1 MTTFRFK
8 ILDPTRKPLL
18 VDGAAD
24 KIPRIKEPTTPTLSP
39 TLQRLVTAAAE
50 AEQAILTRTIIY
62 NTNIAEALIA
72 AAGKTVSK
80 STRQW
85 RESCDGTFFAVQ
97 QDGDHILAVNST
109 KGQTRDYGRFRPDI
123 YSSLERKNRFPE
135 GMAAKHV
142 RDSIELI
149 DPQEN
154 DLICETGAGL
164 DLARIETQAQ
174 LASERGAHFACHD
187 VTPSVMKEGQSRMPQ
202 IPYIALPPFPA
213 FLGHAL
219 NSVSSR
225 KVITMKNTLTSI
237 DSDEI
242 DDWLDVIAASDI
254 DRLVITQSIGPNME
268 VFVKGAA
275 EAIEKACESLAIKTA
290 KEHTVDEYSF
300 MIIAMIV
307 RERAMQIAYTAL
319 LEILI
324 QNLADRAKKKEFTI
338 SKKTVTNAMAD
349 INTTKEIDEFM
360 AGKGIANMSDFQQ
373 GAFNAITFTPTAIL
387 YEKLADIPPNT
398 LRIRSQQIHI
408 VLERNDARTTAINAG
423 GRTKIGIPIPAFS
436 ALKKWIP
443 DIKIDELNFDPTVEE
458 KIGKEATYAG
468 LAIAFDYLGDVV
480 GLPEVKQYRKTLF
493 EREMYTSFGVTV
505 DS

>member
-1 MTTFRFK
+1 MATFRFK
-8 ILDPTRKPLL
+8 TLDPTRKPLL
-18 VDGAAD
+18 VDEAED

-39 TLQRLVTAAAE
+39 TLQRLLMAAAE
-50 AEQAILTRTIIY
+50 AEQAMRTRTLIY
-62 NTNIAEALIA
+62 KTDIAKALIA
-72 AAGKTVSK
+72 AAGDQVSK

-85 RESCDGTFFAVQ
+85 RESCEGTFFTVQ

-109 KGQTRDYGRFRPDI
+109 KRQTRDYGRFRTDI

-149 DPQEN
+149 DPKEN

-164 DLARIETQAQ
+164 DLVRIETLAQ

-187 VTPSVMKEGQSRMPQ
+187 VTPSVMKEGQRRMPQ

-213 FLGHAL
+213 FLGYAL
-219 NSVSSR
+219 NSVSTR

-242 DDWLDVIAASDI
+242 DDWLNVMATSDI

-268 VFVKGAA
+268 VFAKGASV
-275 EAIEKACESLAIKTA
+275 AIENTCESLAIKTA
-290 KEHTVDEYSF
+290 SEHTADQYSF

-307 RERAMQIAYTAL
+307 RERAKQIAYTAL
-319 LEILI
+319 LEILM
-324 QNLADRAKKKEFTI
+324 QNLADRAKKKGFTI
-338 SKKTVTNAMAD
+338 SKKTVTNAMAE
-349 INTTKEIDEFM
+349 INTTNEIEEFM
-360 AGKGIANMSDFQQ
+360 ANKGIAYMSDFQQ
-373 GAFNAITFTPTAIL
+373 GAFNEITFTPTAIL
-387 YEKLADIPPNT
+387 YENQADIPPNT

-443 DIKIDELNFDPTVEE
+443 GIKIDEPKFDPTVEE
-458 KIGKEATYAG
+458 KIGNEATYAG
-468 LAIAFDYLGDVV
+468 LAVAFDYLGDVV

-493 EREMYTSFGVTV
+493 ERDMYTSFGVTV